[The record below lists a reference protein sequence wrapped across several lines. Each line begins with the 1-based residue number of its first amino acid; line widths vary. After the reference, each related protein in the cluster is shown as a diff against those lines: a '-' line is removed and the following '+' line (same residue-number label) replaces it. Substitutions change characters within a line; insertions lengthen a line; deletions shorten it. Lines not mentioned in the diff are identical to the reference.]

1 MISNLMES
9 PMNRRKFL
17 TLAGGGVI
25 LAAGGIGTF
34 AATRTPTK
42 ALAPWNM
49 AGGYSDPRMNALSYA
64 ILAPNPH
71 NRQPWIVELDGDD
84 ALTLWFDTDKQLP
97 HTDPLDRQ
105 LTIGLGCFLELMTMA
120 ANASGQSVA
129 IDLFPEG
136 EDPDGLDTRPV
147 ARAKFTPDSTQKA
160 DPLWPHI
167 MQRRSNKEPFDT
179 ARDVSP
185 EQLAQ
190 ITSVARLGT
199 KLGGS
204 VDSNDIAYWRDLS
217 TKALRIEIET
227 PHTYKESV
235 DLFRIGKAEV
245 NANPEGIDFSGPLFE
260 AMAIA
265 GVMTREAVLDTSS
278 TGYTEGVKAVLANT
292 ETAMGHVWMTT
303 PGNTRTDQIAAGATW
318 LRVNLAATAEG
329 LGFQPLSQALQEYPE
344 MDALYAETHAKLAPN
359 GGTVQMLARIG
370 YGATIEASPR
380 WPIDAKLRAV

>member
-1 MISNLMES
+1 
-9 PMNRRKFL
+9 MNRRKFL

-42 ALAPWNM
+42 ALAPWGM

-120 ANASGQSVA
+120 ANASGHSVA

-136 EDPDGLDTRPV
+136 ENPDGLDTRPI
-147 ARAKFTPDSTQKA
+147 ARATFTSDDTQKP
-160 DPLWPHI
+160 DPLWVHV
-167 MQRRSNKEPFDT
+167 MQRRSNKDPFDMV
-179 ARDVSP
+179 RVVST
-185 EQLAQ
+185 EQLDR
-190 ITSVARLGT
+190 ITSVARPGT
-199 KLGGS
+199 TLGGS
-204 VDSNDIAYWRDLS
+204 VDSTDIAYWRDLT
-217 TKALRIEIET
+217 TKAMRLEIET
-227 PHTYKESV
+227 PRTYKESV

-245 NANPEGIDFSGPLFE
+245 NANPDGIDFSGPLFE
-260 AMAIA
+260 AMALA
-265 GVMTREAVLDTSS
+265 GVMTREAVLDPSTTSYS
-278 TGYTEGVKAVLANT
+278 EGIKAVLAT
-292 ETAMGHVWMTT
+292 TKSAMGHVWMVT
-303 PGNTRTDQIAAGATW
+303 PDNKRADQIAAGATW
-318 LRVNLAATAEG
+318 LRTNLATTAEG

-344 MDALYAETHAKLAPN
+344 MAPHYDETHTRLAPE

-370 YGATIEASPR
+370 YGSMIEASPR